1 MYMKER
7 IDSVLKYAIYSYGV
21 VYIIGFLT
29 DRFTLINKLTFKT
42 TYEPNVFIGEWA
54 GGWNNP
60 GNASLIILAVL
71 IIIRFIVF
79 GKTYQ
84 K

>member
-1 MYMKER
+1 MKER
-7 IDSVLKYAIYSYGV
+7 IDSVLKYTIYSYGV
-21 VYIIGFLT
+21 LCIIGFLT
-29 DRFTLINKLTFKT
+29 DKFTLINKLTFKT
-42 TYEPNVFIGEWA
+42 TYEPNLIIGEWA

-60 GNASLIILAVL
+60 GNESLFILAVL
-71 IIIRFIVF
+71 IVIRFIVF